1 MAYDQIVKKATTSY
15 IIEVMLRDSTTGQG
29 KTSVAYGDV
38 AYGYWREGAATGANG
53 TCVTMSKG
61 TYADHG
67 WVEVDATNLPG
78 VYQFGVPDAAIATG
92 VNAVTVVL
100 KVSGAI
106 DCRIRLVLVDIDVRD
121 AVRAG
126 LTALPNAV
134 PAANGGLPTTNGSK
148 LNQTADLTAGHGLA
162 KAADL
167 PTDFNT
173 VTVTDARIDANA
185 NLGEDAIEAIVDGL
199 LDGGVATAEQAA
211 AIQAKLITSNITVS
225 SPSIS
230 SLNFAIIRGD
240 DYNDG
245 DGRALEWSG
254 TWPDISGGTAIVT
267 LGGVE
272 YTADI
277 ISADAIQLELTA
289 AETGAMAAKPLRYSL
304 VVTQADADTI
314 TLASGTVFVSTR

>member
-1 MAYDQIVKKATTSY
+1 MAYDQILKKATTSY

-126 LTALPNAV
+126 LTALPN
-134 PAANGGLPTTNGSK
+134 
-148 LNQTADLTAGHGLA
+148 
-162 KAADL
+162 
-167 PTDFNT
+167 
-173 VTVTDARIDANA
+173 
-185 NLGEDAIEAIVDGL
+185 

-240 DYNDG
+240 DYNAG

-304 VVTQADADTI
+304 VVTQADEDTI
-314 TLASGTVFVSTR
+314 TLASGTVFVSRR